1 MRQVWEY
8 ETDTGSTARGVFL
21 RYSDRGGTDVT
32 YWFHRLADDG
42 ATPITHDNGG
52 ATVDLVAGARLK
64 AARRI
69 GALPAPAASN

>member
-8 ETDTGSTARGVFL
+8 TTATGATARGIFL

-42 ATPITHDNGG
+42 VTPITYDNGG
-52 ATVDLVAGARLK
+52 TLIDGVSGARLK
-64 AARRI
+64 AARRV
-69 GALPAPAASN
+69 GALPAPASK